1 MKIEYKN
8 NIEELE
14 KVIYYYLDNN
24 KLFKSFKYL
33 VTIIPIYAAI
43 DSLISKDQL
52 DFILCVF
59 LIPLSYLFIKKIE
72 PGSKRNAWRQALKQ
86 MRKNE
91 EYFLGK
97 KTLEIK
103 DSYIIINYNDNYLNF
118 KLHNRVVVDIIDD
131 YVIIIDLNKGSNKYK
146 LIIPNNAFE
155 NEKEKEDFIDIIK
168 SKITAKKVKV

>member
-1 MKIEYKN
+1 M
-8 NIEELE
+8 
-14 KVIYYYLDNN
+14 
-24 KLFKSFKYL
+24 
-33 VTIIPIYAAI
+33 
-43 DSLISKDQL
+43 
-52 DFILCVF
+52 
-59 LIPLSYLFIKKIE
+59 
-72 PGSKRNAWRQALKQ
+72 KRNG
-86 MRKNE
+86 

-155 NEKEKEDFIDIIK
+155 NEKEKETFIDIIK
-168 SKITAKKVKV
+168 TKITAKKGAVALIISAQSLFVQKNKS